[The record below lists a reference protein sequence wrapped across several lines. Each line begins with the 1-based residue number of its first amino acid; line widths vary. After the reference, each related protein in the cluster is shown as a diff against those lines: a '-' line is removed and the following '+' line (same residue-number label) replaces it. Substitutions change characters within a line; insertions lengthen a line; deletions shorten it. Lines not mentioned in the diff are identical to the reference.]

1 MAVTNTRICSNAIQP
16 NVADSTTLQPQS
28 VSTTTTSCLNGDDVA
43 AMSNATDPSALSV
56 HGVNPQHL
64 IEKIMRNRIYASVY
78 WKEQCFGLTSE
89 TLVDKAIE
97 LAYIG
102 GTFGGNQQPTPFLCL
117 LLKMLQLQ
125 PEIEVVREFIQ
136 NEEYKCVLR
145 VHVMLSRCHS
155 VERACPRCVD
165 ARADTLHCGRLL

>member
-1 MAVTNTRICSNAIQP
+1 MA
-16 NVADSTTLQPQS
+16 
-28 VSTTTTSCLNGDDVA
+28 
-43 AMSNATDPSALSV
+43 NATDPSALSV

-97 LAYIG
+97 LAYFG

-136 NEEYKCVLR
+136 NEEYKYV
-145 VHVMLSRCHS
+145 RCGS
-155 VERACPRCVD
+155 
-165 ARADTLHCGRLL
+165 LCGLAINL